1 MSLTRNYLGMTITLT
16 ANTVTNLYTA
26 LQAALTAAEGG
37 VVPPTAREYTI
48 QNDASSPAAVLV
60 GDARVH
66 ASPQRCSYSLVAG
79 QSKTFRSASVQDCPL
94 LPVYLLSSGA
104 AILNVEAWC

>member
-1 MSLTRNYLGMTITLT
+1 MTITLVG
-16 ANTVTNLYTA
+16 ATVTNLYTA

-37 VVPPTAREYTI
+37 VAPPTAREYTI
-48 QNDASSPAAVLV
+48 QVDAASPASVLV
-60 GDARVH
+60 GDAKVK

-79 QSKTFRSASVQDCPL
+79 QSKTFRSSGVQDCPL

-104 AILNVEAWC
+104 AIVNVEVWC